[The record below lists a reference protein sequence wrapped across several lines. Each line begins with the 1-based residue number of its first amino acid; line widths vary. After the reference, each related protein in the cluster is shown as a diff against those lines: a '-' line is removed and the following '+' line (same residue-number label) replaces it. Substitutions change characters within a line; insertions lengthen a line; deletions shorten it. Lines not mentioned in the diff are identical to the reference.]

1 MINSSIRYALDI
13 MWLFPSLFCACNCSR
28 EAVLIPFLLSEHSGK
43 EFKFGV
49 QLRITNKVWD
59 TNYGNKE
66 GQEFGDLT
74 KKLIPEVHT
83 VLDCHSVKQNIDED
97 MKMWNY
103 SNC

>member
-1 MINSSIRYALDI
+1 M
-13 MWLFPSLFCACNCSR
+13 
-28 EAVLIPFLLSEHSGK
+28 IPFLFSEHSGK

-66 GQEFGDLT
+66 SQEFGDLT

-83 VLDCHSVKQNIDED
+83 VLQLSQCKAEHR
-97 MKMWNY
+97 
-103 SNC
+103 